1 MPGMDLVILL
11 LAILIVVLL
20 VRGPK
25 TLPRLG
31 ESLGDAIRSV
41 RRAANERSDT
51 TGTGTDTTPDGEER
65 RLP

>member
-51 TGTGTDTTPDGEER
+51 TGAGTDTAPDAEER